1 MATPAQE
8 PQRFGKYQIVER
20 IAAGGMAEIFKA
32 RLDGIGGFHRT
43 FAIKRILPHLTTNP
57 EFVDML
63 VDEAKI
69 AGLLSHANIVQ
80 ILDLGSI
87 EQQYYIAM
95 EYVNGRDLGQ
105 LLARCAE
112 KGITLPVP
120 HAVYLLLE
128 MLKGLEYAHN
138 RQVMRGG
145 RPVPLNIVHRDI
157 SPANVLVSFQGEVKL
172 TDFGIAKA
180 SVKALETMSGVV
192 KGRFDYMSPE
202 QASGHDVDQ
211 RSDLFSAGVVLYEV
225 LAGRHPFRQ
234 AGELATVEAIRR
246 GAYEPPSYVNPDVP
260 YALDLVVEQA
270 LKTNPAERFQTAT
283 AFKDALDRFFHD
295 AGFIFSASTLA
306 AFLKGLFP
314 ESEARPAAAP
324 LVAAP
329 RTAAPRPADPD
340 DVVLEDESS
349 SGRQRPTLAE
359 LLPSPD
365 TALQDV
371 AGLLKNLPDAGQS
384 GSFGPIAGL
393 ADESTLIRPAPGV
406 DPREWSEAATALRAD
421 PTAGATVNLAT
432 RPDPADA
439 GATGPIPAAG
449 TDRNGRAGARPS
461 DQRTTD
467 SVRPGTRP
475 DAVAGARPADRQ
487 ADLASRFPPPAATP
501 RGSPS
506 SGARGAAQGVDRPAA
521 SERPA
526 ETRSGHQEPR
536 TRTIAR
542 TPLHVHLLYVAG
554 ALLAGLVGLGLGVF
568 LGSAGRAAAPEEPV
582 VVKLDPVVEIH
593 FPAGATVTL
602 DGRALSGASPVT
614 STLAPNR
621 ATSVRISTPGHAP
634 AETQLTLDYNQMRVL
649 DFATVDLK
657 KKDP

>member
-80 ILDLGSI
+80 ILDLGSVD
-87 EQQYYIAM
+87 QQYYIAM

-105 LLARCAE
+105 LLTRCAD

-180 SVKALETMSGVV
+180 SVKALETVSGVV

-202 QASGHDVDQ
+202 QASGLDVDQ
-211 RSDLFSAGVVLYEV
+211 RSDIFSAGVVFYQV
-225 LAGRHPFRQ
+225 LTGRHPFKQ
-234 AGELATVEAIRR
+234 PGELATVEAIRR
-246 GAYEPPSYVNPDVP
+246 GEYEPPSYVNPDVP
-260 YALDLVVEQA
+260 YALDLVVERA
-270 LKTNPAERFQTAT
+270 LATNPAERFQTAT

-314 ESEARPAAAP
+314 ESEAKPAPAVAP
-324 LVAAP
+324 PPPPPRVAAP
-329 RTAAPRPADPD
+329 RASYPD
-340 DVVLEDESS
+340 DVLLEDESS
-349 SGRQRPTLAE
+349 TGRHRTTLE

-384 GSFGPIAGL
+384 GAFGPVAGL

-421 PTAGATVNLAT
+421 PTAAAPLPAPPNLA
-432 RPDPADA
+432 RQLA
-439 GATGPIPAAG
+439 GGERAVGPPPPAA
-449 TDRNGRAGARPS
+449 P
-461 DQRTTD
+461 
-467 SVRPGTRP
+467 RP
-475 DAVAGARPADRQ
+475 DARGGGSPPPSAERPPADRPS
-487 ADLASRFPPPAATP
+487 AASRFPAPSAVPTGARPERASANDARSRPPEAPPAQKGP
-501 RGSPS
+501 VSQRDHSQGQ
-506 SGARGAAQGVDRPAA
+506 ARAPEARQRVV
-521 SERPA
+521 
-526 ETRSGHQEPR
+526 
-536 TRTIAR
+536 AR
-542 TPLHVHLLYVAG
+542 TPAHVHLLYVAL
-554 ALLAGLVGLGLGVF
+554 ALLAGVVGLGAGAVLASARGG
-568 LGSAGRAAAPEEPV
+568 GSPEEPV
-582 VVKLDPVVEIH
+582 VIKLDPVVEIH
-593 FPAGATVTL
+593 FPAGATVSV
-602 DGRALSGASPVT
+602 DGRDVPGPSPVT
-614 STLAPNR
+614 TTVTPGR
-621 ATSVRISTPGHAP
+621 AARVRLSTPGYAP
-634 AETQLTLDYNQMRVL
+634 AETELTLDYNQVRVL
-649 DFATVDLK
+649 DFSTVDLK

>member
-1 MATPAQE
+1 MATPASE

-63 VDEAKI
+63 VDEAKV

-87 EQQYYIAM
+87 DQQYYIAM

-105 LLARCAE
+105 LLARCTQ

-120 HAVYLLLE
+120 HAVYVLLE

-202 QASGHDVDQ
+202 QASGAADLDQ
-211 RSDLFSAGVVLYEV
+211 RSDLYSAGVVLYEV
-225 LAGRHPFRQ
+225 LTGRHPFRQ
-234 AGELATVEAIRR
+234 PGELATLEAIRR
-246 GAYEPPSYVNPDVP
+246 GSYEPPSYVNPDVP

-270 LKTNPAERFQTAT
+270 LKANPAERFATAT

-314 ESEARPAAAP
+314 ESEVRTPSTGPVLAANRPSARIARDE
-324 LVAAP
+324 V
-329 RTAAPRPADPD
+329 D
-340 DVVLEDESS
+340 DVSLDDDSVSS
-349 SGRQRPTLAE
+349 TTGRRAPALPTGDSTLH
-359 LLPSPD
+359 
-365 TALQDV
+365 DV
-371 AGLLKNLPDAGQS
+371 AGLLRALPDAGQS
-384 GSFGPIAGL
+384 GAFGPVAGL
-393 ADESTLIRPAPGV
+393 ADESTLIRAAPGV
-406 DPREWSEAATALRAD
+406 DPREWSDAATALR
-421 PTAGATVNLAT
+421 
-432 RPDPADA
+432 PDPSVRTTEPVRNL
-439 GATGPIPAAG
+439 TGLLPPAAAAP
-449 TDRNGRAGARPS
+449 GRASAPARPS
-461 DQRTTD
+461 AATGAP
-467 SVRPGTRP
+467 SSG
-475 DAVAGARPADRQ
+475 GAR
-487 ADLASRFPPPAATP
+487 LSEKGGSRFPSASAIPGPSPLARAPQTP
-501 RGSPS
+501 QAPR
-506 SGARGAAQGVDRPAA
+506 AA
-521 SERPA
+521 SREAPREAP
-526 ETRSGHQEPR
+526 EGR
-536 TRTIAR
+536 TRVVAR
-542 TPLHVHLLYVAG
+542 TPVHVHLLYVAV
-554 ALLAGLVGLGLGVF
+554 ALLAALGGLGVGVF
-568 LGSAGRAAAPEEPV
+568 AGSATASSSPEEPPV
-582 VVKLDPVVEIH
+582 LKLDPIVEIH
-593 FPAGATVTL
+593 FPAGASVTL
-602 DGRALSGASPVT
+602 DGREVPGPSPATTTVAAGRAAL
-614 STLAPNR
+614 
-621 ATSVRISTPGHAP
+621 VRISAPGHAP
-634 AETQLTLDYNQMRVL
+634 AESQLTLDYNQMRVL
-649 DFATVDLK
+649 DFVPVELK

>member
-1 MATPAQE
+1 MATPSSE

-63 VDEAKI
+63 VDEAKV

-87 EQQYYIAM
+87 DQQYYIAM
-95 EYVNGRDLGQ
+95 EYVNGRDLGL

-120 HAVYLLLE
+120 HAVYVLLE

-202 QASGHDVDQ
+202 QASGSGDVDQ
-211 RSDLFSAGVVLYEV
+211 RSDLYSAGVVLYEV
-225 LAGRHPFRQ
+225 LTGRHPFRQ
-234 AGELATVEAIRR
+234 PGELATIEAIRR
-246 GAYEPPSYVNPDVP
+246 GTYEPPSYVNPDVP

-270 LKTNPAERFQTAT
+270 LKANPAERFATAT

-314 ESEARPAAAP
+314 ESETRAPSSGPILAASRPAARLARDQ
-324 LVAAP
+324 A
-329 RTAAPRPADPD
+329 D
-340 DVVLEDESS
+340 DVVLDEDSS
-349 SGRQRPTLAE
+349 TSGRRRGPVNGISPGG
-359 LLPSPD
+359 LPSAD
-365 TALQDV
+365 STLRDV
-371 AGLLKNLPDAGQS
+371 AGLLRSLPDAGQS
-384 GSFGPIAGL
+384 GAFGPVAGL
-393 ADESTLIRPAPGV
+393 ADESTLIRPAPGI
-406 DPREWSEAATALRAD
+406 DPREWSEAATA
-421 PTAGATVNLAT
+421 V
-432 RPDPADA
+432 RPDPAA
-439 GATGPIPAAG
+439 RSAIARSIVPQPTTQPLSQRAPPPGAPPRPASPQGPAG
-449 TDRNGRAGARPS
+449 TGL
-461 DQRTTD
+461 
-467 SVRPGTRP
+467 
-475 DAVAGARPADRQ
+475 RPAD
-487 ADLASRFPPPAATP
+487 ATTSRFPSASSIPGPKASPPPAPRPAAREAATP
-501 RGSPS
+501 
-506 SGARGAAQGVDRPAA
+506 
-521 SERPA
+521 
-526 ETRSGHQEPR
+526 EPR
-536 TRTIAR
+536 TRIVAR
-542 TPLHVHLLYVAG
+542 TPAHVHLLYVAT
-554 ALLAGLVGLGLGVF
+554 AVMTAVAGLLVGLFV
-568 LGSAGRAAAPEEPV
+568 GSAARARAPEEPPV
-582 VVKLDPVVEIH
+582 LKLDPIVEIH

-602 DGRALSGASPVT
+602 DGRDVPGPSPAT
-614 STLAPNR
+614 TTLAAGRP
-621 ATSVRISTPGHAP
+621 ALVRISSPDHAP
-634 AETQLTLDYNQMRVL
+634 AESQLLLDYNQMRVL
-649 DFATVDLK
+649 DFVLVDLK
-657 KKDP
+657 KKEP

>member
-1 MATPAQE
+1 MSE

-63 VDEAKI
+63 VDEAKV

-87 EQQYYIAM
+87 DQQYYIAM

-105 LLARCAE
+105 LLGRCAA

-120 HAVYLLLE
+120 HAVYVLLE

-202 QASGHDVDQ
+202 QASGGDLDQ
-211 RSDLFSAGVVLYEV
+211 RSDLYSAGVVLYEV
-225 LAGRHPFRQ
+225 LTGRHPFRQ
-234 AGELATVEAIRR
+234 PGELATIEAIRR
-246 GAYEPPSYVNPDVP
+246 GVYEPPSYVNPDVP

-270 LKTNPAERFQTAT
+270 LKANPAERFATAT
-283 AFKDALDRFFHD
+283 AFKEGLDRFFHD

-314 ESEARPAAAP
+314 ESEARSPSSGPVLAASRPAARLA
-324 LVAAP
+324 
-329 RTAAPRPADPD
+329 RDPSD
-340 DVVLEDESS
+340 DVVLDEESS
-349 SGRQRPTLAE
+349 SSGMRRGVTDGPTSGGRANGALDST
-359 LLPSPD
+359 
-365 TALQDV
+365 LQDV
-371 AGLLKNLPDAGQS
+371 AGLLRGLPDAGQS
-384 GSFGPIAGL
+384 GAFGPVAGL
-393 ADESTLIRPAPGV
+393 ADESTLIRAAPGI
-406 DPREWSEAATALRAD
+406 DPREWSDAATA
-421 PTAGATVNLAT
+421 V
-432 RPDPADA
+432 RPDPARA
-439 GATGPIPAAG
+439 GGARSIAPQAPAQPLP
-449 TDRNGRAGARPS
+449 GRAPPSGAPARPGAAHGPAGGGS
-461 DQRTTD
+461 
-467 SVRPGTRP
+467 RPP
-475 DAVAGARPADRQ
+475 DAP
-487 ADLASRFPPPAATP
+487 ASRFPSASAIPGPKASLPPAEA
-501 RGSPS
+501 
-506 SGARGAAQGVDRPAA
+506 RPAA
-521 SERPA
+521 RGPA
-526 ETRSGHQEPR
+526 ASSPEARAR
-536 TRTIAR
+536 IVAR
-542 TPLHVHLLYVAG
+542 TPVHVHLLYVAATFMTAVVG
-554 ALLAGLVGLGLGVF
+554 LLVGLF
-568 LGSAGRAAAPEEPV
+568 AGSAVRASAPEQPPV
-582 VVKLDPVVEIH
+582 LKLDPIVEIH

-602 DGRALSGASPVT
+602 DGRDVPGPSPAT
-614 STLAPNR
+614 TTLAAGRP
-621 ATSVRISTPGHAP
+621 ALVRISSPDHAP
-634 AETQLTLDYNQMRVL
+634 AESQLLLDYNQMRVL
-649 DFATVDLK
+649 DFVLVDLK
-657 KKDP
+657 KKEP

>member
-1 MATPAQE
+1 MATPATQE

-87 EQQYYIAM
+87 DAQYYIAM

-180 SVKALETMSGVV
+180 SVKALETVSGVV

-202 QASGHDVDQ
+202 QASGQDVDQ
-211 RSDLFSAGVVLYEV
+211 RSDVFSAGVVLYEV
-225 LAGRHPFRQ
+225 LTGRHPFRQ
-234 AGELATVEAIRR
+234 PGEMATLEAIRR
-246 GAYEPPSYVNPDVP
+246 GTYEPPSFVNPDVP

-270 LKTNPAERFQTAT
+270 LKTSPAERYQTAT

-324 LVAAP
+324 VV
-329 RTAAPRPADPD
+329 AAPRPAAPLAARVEEEPD
-340 DVVLEDESS
+340 DVILDDESS
-349 SGRQRPTLAE
+349 SGRRRPTEVE

-365 TALQDV
+365 TTLHDV
-371 AGLLKNLPDAGQS
+371 AGLLRNLPDAGQS
-384 GSFGPIAGL
+384 GAFGPVAGL

-406 DPREWSEAATALRAD
+406 DPREWADAATALRPD
-421 PTAGATVNLAT
+421 PTRNLAGAATAELGTPRPSAPPNLARPAEARPARPAET
-432 RPDPADA
+432 RPPE
-439 GATGPIPAAG
+439 
-449 TDRNGRAGARPS
+449 
-461 DQRTTD
+461 QRTTD
-467 SVRPGTRP
+467 PVRGRP
-475 DAVAGARPADRQ
+475 TEPI
-487 ADLASRFPPPAATP
+487 ASRFPPPSAIPA
-501 RGSPS
+501 
-506 SGARGAAQGVDRPAA
+506 GAARALSSEPPPRAERAPAPPEA
-521 SERPA
+521 K
-526 ETRSGHQEPR
+526 TRVV
-536 TRTIAR
+536 AR
-542 TPLHVHLLYVAG
+542 TPPHVHVLYLALG
-554 ALLAGLVGLGLGVF
+554 LLAAIVGLGVGLF
-568 LGSAGRAAAPEEPV
+568 AGSRTSGASPEEPV
-582 VVKLDPVVEIH
+582 VLKLDPIVEIH
-593 FPAGATVTL
+593 FPAGAAVTV
-602 DGRALSGASPVT
+602 DGRDLPGPSPAT
-614 STLAPNR
+614 TTLVAGR
-621 ATSVRISTPGHAP
+621 AAAVRISAPGYAP

-657 KKDP
+657 KKGP

>member
-1 MATPAQE
+1 MATPAPE

-63 VDEAKI
+63 VDEAKV

-87 EQQYYIAM
+87 DQQYYIAM

-105 LLARCAE
+105 LLGRCAE

-202 QASGHDVDQ
+202 QASGGELDQ
-211 RSDLFSAGVVLYEV
+211 RSDLYSAGVVLYEV
-225 LAGRHPFRQ
+225 LTGRHPFRQ
-234 AGELATVEAIRR
+234 PGELATIEAIRR
-246 GAYEPPSYVNPDVP
+246 GTYEPPSYVNPDVP

-270 LKTNPAERFQTAT
+270 LKANPAERFATAT

-314 ESEARPAAAP
+314 ESESRGAP
-324 LVAAP
+324 GPVLATP
-329 RTAAPRPADPD
+329 RTPTRLPRSQPD
-340 DVVLEDESS
+340 DVSLDDDSASS
-349 SGRQRPTLAE
+349 TTNRRRSAAPALPTAD
-359 LLPSPD
+359 S
-365 TALQDV
+365 TLQDI
-371 AGLLKNLPDAGQS
+371 AGLLRALPDAGQS
-384 GSFGPIAGL
+384 GAFGPVAGL
-393 ADESTLIRPAPGV
+393 ADESTLIRAAPGV
-406 DPREWSEAATALRAD
+406 DPREWSEAATALR
-421 PTAGATVNLAT
+421 
-432 RPDPADA
+432 PDPAARAEPANRNLAAPRPNGLPASTPLPSPPMPARPARADTA
-439 GATGPIPAAG
+439 NGGA
-449 TDRNGRAGARPS
+449 RARPS
-461 DQRTTD
+461 ETST
-467 SVRPGTRP
+467 
-475 DAVAGARPADRQ
+475 A
-487 ADLASRFPPPAATP
+487 RFPSVSSVPGPTPGPRAAESP
-501 RGSPS
+501 RGPLRDAPGASPE
-506 SGARGAAQGVDRPAA
+506 ARQRVV
-521 SERPA
+521 
-526 ETRSGHQEPR
+526 H
-536 TRTIAR
+536 R
-542 TPLHVHLLYVAG
+542 TPAHVHLLYVA
-554 ALLAGLVGLGLGVF
+554 LAVMTAMVGLGLGLF
-568 LGSAGRAAAPEEPV
+568 AGSATASSAPEEPPV
-582 VVKLDPVVEIH
+582 LKLDPIVEIH
-593 FPAGATVTL
+593 FPEGATVTL
-602 DGRALSGASPVT
+602 DGRDVPGPSPAT
-614 STLAPNR
+614 TTLAAGR
-621 ATSVRISTPGHAP
+621 SALVRVSAPGHAP
-634 AETQLTLDYNQMRVL
+634 AQSQVVLDYNQMRVL
-649 DFATVDLK
+649 DFVPVELK